1 MMVTFG
7 CQGSVKSVK
16 FPGKKEENIEMLIH
30 QHATT
35 ACEHVRP
42 KVPVTPPYFP
52 RRFSSD
58 RNQW

>member
-35 ACEHVRP
+35 ACEMLIHQHA
-42 KVPVTPPYFP
+42 T
-52 RRFSSD
+52 
-58 RNQW
+58 NNCM